1 MSLAKNTRLRT
12 SPSVHGESKGML
24 RSAIKRRDC
33 MLLFLVILWATGAS
47 VVAAEDYVL
56 GPDDVLTVTVMRHPE
71 MSGDSVVVSTDGKI
85 HLPIVGPLQV
95 SGMSIQQITAAIT
108 ERLRERLVNPE
119 VTVALK
125 QPRVQSVFVL
135 GAARNPGV
143 YQLKPGWRVT
153 EALASAGGLT
163 IRPELVDAILFHPD
177 QRVVPLDLPTILR
190 EGNDPAN
197 LVLEPG
203 DVLNFSER
211 TIPITVMG
219 SVLRPGTYDVRV
231 GGGILEAVALGGG
244 VLPRAD
250 LSRLVVKK
258 VDGSQQ
264 QFDLVPALL
273 HGEAVQ
279 EVALEAG
286 EVVLVP
292 ESTARVAVVGA
303 AHKPGYFDLQPG
315 VTMRVADLV
324 ARAGGLT
331 ARPELMQGS
340 IFRLSGE
347 ALALNLPALFV
358 EGKSEANLA
367 LQPGDVLS
375 LAERTITVNVAGQV
389 QRPGSYDLPVG
400 SGVVEAV
407 AAAGGMSDGALLTG
421 VILERKDGATCRV
434 NLFQVM
440 VKGDLGANVP
450 LQHGDLIVVPE
461 SKAKVAVLGAVY
473 KPGYYDIDEGSAPT
487 IAQMVAEAGGPL
499 KRARIGETAVVRV
512 EEGEAKRIM
521 VNLARVLHAGRTEED
536 LVVQGNDV
544 IYVPG
549 ERTDWDLLLRALS
562 TVGVWSSWL
571 IE

>member
-1 MSLAKNTRLRT
+1 MLFSKNCHRCKLRYGRASNGVWLLILILLVLA
-12 SPSVHGESKGML
+12 GEL
-24 RSAIKRRDC
+24 A
-33 MLLFLVILWATGAS
+33 ATQ
-47 VVAAEDYVL
+47 DYAV
-56 GPDDVLTVTVMRHPE
+56 GPDDVLMVSVMRHPE
-71 MSGDSVVVSTDGKI
+71 MSGDNVVVSTDGKI
-85 HLPIVGPLQV
+85 HLPVVGALQV
-95 SGMSIQQITAAIT
+95 SGLTIQQITAAIT
-108 ERLRERLVNPE
+108 ERLRERLVSPE

-203 DVLNFSER
+203 AVLNFSER

-219 SVLRPGTYDVRV
+219 SVLRPGTYDMRV

-264 QFDLVPALL
+264 QFDIVPAML

-286 EVVLVP
+286 DVVLVP

-303 AHKPGYFDLQPG
+303 AHEPGYFDLQPG

-331 ARPELMQGS
+331 ARPELVQGS

-347 ALALNLPALFV
+347 ALALDLPALFV

-407 AAAGGMSDGALLTG
+407 AAAGGVSDGALLTG
-421 VILERKDGATCRV
+421 VILQRKDGATCRV

-461 SKAKVAVLGAVY
+461 SKAKVAVLGAVH
-473 KPGYYDIDEGSAPT
+473 KPGYYDIDEDSAPT
-487 IAQMVAEAGGPL
+487 VAQMVAEAGGSL

-512 EEGEAKRIM
+512 EEGQAKRIM
-521 VNLARVLHAGRTEED
+521 VDLTRVLHAGRTEED

-549 ERTDWDLLLRALS
+549 ERTDWDLLLRVLS
-562 TVGVWSSWL
+562 TVGIWSRWL